1 MDITDFNKLDHTVQM
16 AIIIAMHIRNEM
28 ENYHSEYLSDEQ
40 MKELN
45 LIIRQSTYDILNYL
59 KLASIKENRSEKTV
73 AKGVINFL
81 IQSIPDYWEL
91 PKESN

>member
-45 LIIRQSTYDILNYL
+45 LIIRQSTYIWGQ
-59 KLASIKENRSEKTV
+59 ASHFTV
-73 AKGVINFL
+73 C
-81 IQSIPDYWEL
+81 
-91 PKESN
+91 